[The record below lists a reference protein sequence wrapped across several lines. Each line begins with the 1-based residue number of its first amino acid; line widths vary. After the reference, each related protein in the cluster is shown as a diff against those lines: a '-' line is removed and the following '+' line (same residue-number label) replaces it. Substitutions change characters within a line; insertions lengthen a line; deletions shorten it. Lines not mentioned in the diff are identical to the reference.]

1 METHLVL
8 AHELLHGQLRVHVQY
23 VPDPLEDASQL
34 RGEDGHARSEF
45 PASPLGV
52 DVPGK
57 LGVHLWDLLILA
69 CDLVLLELVLES
81 LEGEVRGITLVLRND
96 YVQLEH
102 LQGRA
107 P

>member
-1 METHLVL
+1 M
-8 AHELLHGQLRVHVQY
+8 RVHVQD
-23 VPDPLEDASQL
+23 VPDPLENASQL
-34 RGEDGHARSEF
+34 GGEWGSHARSEF
-45 PASPLGV
+45 PATPMGV

-69 CDLVLLELVLES
+69 SDLVLLELVLES

-96 YVQLEH
+96 YVQFEH